1 MTRHREV
8 SIKARTAIAAL
19 TLACATSVAANA
31 AEPLVLRLG
40 FPAPPQ
46 SYINTFGVTPWKKD
60 IEKAAG
66 GAVDIKIFPGGTVAN
81 FHNAYDRVVNGV
93 IEMAFSTMGSVAG
106 LFVKS
111 NVSSLPFEAKNSVE
125 ASLAQWRMYASGV
138 TASDYEKVKPL
149 GLFTFS
155 SSNLH
160 TKKPI
165 RTMADLQG
173 MKLAAGGRIDADTL
187 NLLGAVPI
195 TMTPAEYYQAI
206 ARGLIEGSTLSW
218 PGVQVFKTYEVA
230 KNHLINVPFGLAGGY
245 VIMNKT
251 AYAKLPEKIKAAID
265 KYSGE
270 PFARRLGIGG
280 EKADEHILGALKKH
294 PDQHFTELSD
304 AESARWQKRLEPIAA
319 AWVKA
324 TPDGAHVLAAYRAEV
339 AKARKEGY

>member
-1 MTRHREV
+1 MTRF
-8 SIKARTAIAAL
+8 APAALAAALIAAAP
-19 TLACATSVAANA
+19 LAVRA

-46 SYINTFGVTPWKKD
+46 SYVNTLGVTPWKKD
-60 IEKAAG
+60 VEKAAG
-66 GAVDIKIFPGGTVAN
+66 GTIDIKLFPGGTVAN

-106 LFVKS
+106 LFEKS
-111 NVSSLPFEAKNSVE
+111 NVSSLPFEAENSVE
-125 ASLAQWRMYASGV
+125 ASLAEWRMYASGV
-138 TASDYEKVKPL
+138 TASDYEKVVPL

-160 TKKPI
+160 TQKPI
-165 RTMADLQG
+165 NRMEDLQG
-173 MKLAAGGRIDADTL
+173 MKLAGGGRIGADTL

-206 ARGLIEGSTLSW
+206 NRGLIQGSTLSW
-218 PGVQVFKTYEVA
+218 PGVLVFKTFEVA

-251 AYAKLPEKIKAAID
+251 AYAKLPQKARAAID

-280 EKADEHILGALKKH
+280 EKADAHILGMLKKK
-294 PDQHFTELSD
+294 PGQEFTKLTA
-304 AESARWQKRLEPIAA
+304 AESARWKKVLEPIAA
-319 AWVKA
+319 QWVKE
-324 TPDGAHVLAAYRAEV
+324 TPDGARVLAAYRAEV
-339 AKARKEGY
+339 AKARKEGF